1 MNNFTTEI
9 AEDAELGTEINQLT
23 ENVIGACIEVHRSLG
38 PGLLESSYEL
48 CLCRELSL
56 RGIPFERQEA
66 IPIEYKGVKLNCGY
80 RADLLVAGRV
90 LVELKAIE
98 SFLSIHETQLLSYLR
113 LGGWPVGLII
123 NFNVQ
128 LLKHG
133 IRRRVLNLEDEVS
146 F

>member
-1 MNNFTTEI
+1 MNNSTTEV

-56 RGIPFERQEA
+56 RGIPFERQKA
-66 IPIEYKGVKLNCGY
+66 IPIEYKGVKLDCGY

-98 SFLSIHETQLLSYLR
+98 SLLPIHEAQLLSYLR
-113 LGGWPVGLII
+113 IGGWPVGLIV

-128 LLKHG
+128 LLKYG
-133 IRRRVLNLEDEVS
+133 IRRRVLNLEEEVS

>member
-1 MNNFTTEI
+1 MSNCTAEI
-9 AEDAELGTEINQLT
+9 AEDAELGNQLT
-23 ENVIGACIEVHRSLG
+23 ENVIGAAMEVHRLLG

-48 CLCRELSL
+48 CLCRELGL
-56 RGIPFERQEA
+56 RGVPFERQKA
-66 IPIEYKGVKLNCGY
+66 IPIEYKGIKLDCGY
-80 RADLLVAGRV
+80 RADLLIDGRV

-98 SFLSIHETQLLSYLR
+98 ALLPIHEAQLLSYLQ

-133 IRRRVLNLEDEVS
+133 IRRRVLNFREEVS

>member
-1 MNNFTTEI
+1 MNNSTTEI
-9 AEDAELGTEINQLT
+9 AEDAELGTRLNQLT
-23 ENVIGACIEVHRSLG
+23 ENVIGACMEVHRSLG

-56 RGIPFERQEA
+56 RGIPFERQKA
-66 IPIEYKGVKLNCGY
+66 IPIEYKGVKLDCGY
-80 RADLLVAGRV
+80 RADLLVGGRV

-98 SFLSIHETQLLSYLR
+98 SLLPIHEAQLLSYLR
-113 LGGWPVGLII
+113 IGGWPVGLMI

-133 IRRRVLNLEDEVS
+133 IRRRVLNLEEEVS

>member
-1 MNNFTTEI
+1 MNNLTTEI
-9 AEDAELGTEINQLT
+9 AEDAESGTEINQLT
-23 ENVIGACIEVHRSLG
+23 DNVIGACIEVHRSLG

-48 CLCRELSL
+48 CLCRELTL
-56 RGIPFERQEA
+56 RGIPFERQKA
-66 IPIEYKGVKLNCGY
+66 IPIEYKGVKLDCGY

-98 SFLSIHETQLLSYLR
+98 SLLPIHEAQLLSYLR
-113 LGGWPVGLII
+113 IGGWPVGLII

-133 IRRRVLNLEDEVS
+133 IRRRVLNLEEEVS

>member
-1 MNNFTTEI
+1 MNNSTTEI

-56 RGIPFERQEA
+56 RGIPFERQKA
-66 IPIEYKGVKLNCGY
+66 IPIEYKGVKLDCGY

-90 LVELKAIE
+90 LIELKAIE
-98 SFLSIHETQLLSYLR
+98 SLLPIHETQLLSYLR
-113 LGGWPVGLII
+113 IGGWPVGLII

-133 IRRRVLNLEDEVS
+133 IRRRVLNLEEEVS